1 VRAEVTEAVMKFANR
16 DGVKLAYLDEGVGD
30 PALLF
35 IHGWSSDHT
44 FWRDQIPEF
53 QKRHRVV
60 AVDLRG
66 LGESDAPD
74 EDATI
79 GQFTDDIAWL
89 SRKIGL
95 DKPVIVGHS
104 MGGLIAFK
112 FVQQHQEMA
121 RAAVIVDTPLL
132 PLTDEIK
139 GRFSALVSA
148 LQSPG
153 YKDVITSVAKN
164 LFGADAPAEI
174 RDYVAERM
182 AAAPQR
188 HMHTAMASSFF
199 SDENIPK
206 GDIPVPSLSI
216 LSKMLAATKNQL
228 RERYPGMEVTTVD
241 CGHAI
246 QMEKPEEFNRIVRE
260 FVEGLP

>member
-1 VRAEVTEAVMKFANR
+1 MVTEAGMKFANR
-16 DGVKLAYLDEGVGD
+16 DGVKLAYVDEGIGD

-44 FWRDQIPEF
+44 FWRDQIPGF
-53 QKRHRVV
+53 QRRHRVV

-66 LGESDAPD
+66 LGQSDAPD
-74 EDATI
+74 EDSTI
-79 GQFTDDIAWL
+79 AQFVDDVAWL
-89 SRKIGL
+89 SNEVGL
-95 DKPVIVGHS
+95 EKPVIVGHS

-112 FVQQHQEMA
+112 LVQRYQDLA
-121 RAAVIVDTPLL
+121 RATVIVDTPSL
-132 PLTDEIK
+132 PLPDEIK

-174 RDYVAERM
+174 RHYVAERM

-188 HMHTAMASSFF
+188 HMHTAMASSLL
-199 SDENIPK
+199 SEENIPK

-216 LSKMLAATKNQL
+216 RAKTHLATEDQL
-228 RERYPGMEVTTVD
+228 RERYPGMEVITVD
-241 CGHAI
+241 CGHMI
-246 QMEKPEEFNRIVRE
+246 QMEKPQEFNRILRA
-260 FVEGLP
+260 FLEGLE

>member
-1 VRAEVTEAVMKFANR
+1 MRAMVTEVGMKFANR
-16 DGVKLAYLDEGVGD
+16 DGVKLAYLDKGSGD

-53 QKRHRVV
+53 AQRHRVV

-74 EDATI
+74 EDSTI
-79 GQFTDDIAWL
+79 KQFTDDVAWL
-89 SRKIGL
+89 SREIGL

-139 GRFSALVSA
+139 GRFAALLSALRS
-148 LQSPG
+148 SG
-153 YKDVITSVAKN
+153 YKDVITSVAKSM
-164 LFGADAPAEI
+164 FGADVPAEI

-199 SDENIPK
+199 SEENVPT

-216 LSKMLAATKNQL
+216 LSKMQAARKNQL
-228 RERYPGMEVTTVD
+228 EERFPGMEVTTVD

-246 QMEKPEEFNRIVRE
+246 QMEKPEEFNAILRS
-260 FVEGLP
+260 FVEKVS